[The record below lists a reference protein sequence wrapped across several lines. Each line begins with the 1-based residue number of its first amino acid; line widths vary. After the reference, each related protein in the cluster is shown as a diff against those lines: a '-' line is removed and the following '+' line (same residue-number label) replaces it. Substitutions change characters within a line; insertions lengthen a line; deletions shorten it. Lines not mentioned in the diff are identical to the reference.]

1 MVNIENNKVPK
12 IFFYCVSVISMSM
25 MAFEISLVRLLS
37 VMLSYHYVYGITSL
51 ALLGSGIGA
60 FVVQYRD
67 KKSEIEKDSGEN
79 HILYK
84 RLSLRLS
91 LASAAMILSVLL
103 IVQMG
108 RFNIDNIFIYGI
120 LLCLPFYFQGMF
132 LSSIFRGFSSYSSR
146 LYFADLI
153 GAALGC
159 ALIVF
164 VLNRFNDIESVAL
177 FSGVIALFSLLFL
190 IKYKVG
196 KSALT
201 AIFATIALFVC
212 FIGINVL
219 SPSAFD
225 IPIGVNS
232 DKEIY
237 DSLNR
242 FDGRIVETRWSAFGR
257 TDLVKYESIPGQM
270 DIYLDGTA
278 GSPMFAFNGNL
289 ESPNEE
295 IEGLRTFPGY
305 FPFQFIK
312 DDEKEK
318 SLVIGAGGGRDIL
331 IALQGGIKKVTGIE
345 VNPDLVNIVKN
356 HEDYNGGLYT
366 SFDMVEL
373 VVDEGRSF
381 LRSHDMG
388 KYSVIQLTLPRT
400 NTSRSREGYSLTE
413 NYLFT
418 MNSLGEY
425 MDMLS
430 EGGHLIVV
438 ANDDVEVLKLLSLT
452 LYLNK
457 ERGIDEQETMKSL
470 YILGAAP
477 NPVFVL
483 RNGSFEVEE
492 IEDIYMG
499 AMSWDGY
506 NPQTSYFPGSG
517 FGKQMNPVLYAVS
530 QGQMSADELLEMVG
544 EFGYDISPV
553 TDNSPFFYK
562 VEKGLPKSIKM
573 VLIFSFMMIGAV
585 ALMLAAMKSEAGK
598 SSLGLARRYR
608 YFTVFALLGAGFML
622 VEISMVQ
629 KFVFFL
635 GRPVVSLTV
644 ILFAV
649 LLGTGVGSM
658 ISGKTYKNGEF
669 KSVYIAAISIAIL
682 LLIYNFALLPLM
694 FQHLLGTAMMFRTF
708 LSILVLLPLSMLM
721 GMPFPLMIRRLGDD
735 LDGGT
740 FIPWMWGVNA
750 GASVLG
756 SALAMAIAMAL
767 GFNEAVI
774 VGALCYLTIGVI
786 SYCCRESKQ

>member
-1 MVNIENNKVPK
+1 
-12 IFFYCVSVISMSM
+12 
-25 MAFEISLVRLLS
+25 
-37 VMLSYHYVYGITSL
+37 
-51 ALLGSGIGA
+51 
-60 FVVQYRD
+60 
-67 KKSEIEKDSGEN
+67 
-79 HILYK
+79 
-84 RLSLRLS
+84 
-91 LASAAMILSVLL
+91 
-103 IVQMG
+103 
-108 RFNIDNIFIYGI
+108 
-120 LLCLPFYFQGMF
+120 
-132 LSSIFRGFSSYSSR
+132 
-146 LYFADLI
+146 
-153 GAALGC
+153 
-159 ALIVF
+159 
-164 VLNRFNDIESVAL
+164 
-177 FSGVIALFSLLFL
+177 
-190 IKYKVG
+190 
-196 KSALT
+196 
-201 AIFATIALFVC
+201 
-212 FIGINVL
+212 
-219 SPSAFD
+219 
-225 IPIGVNS
+225 
-232 DKEIY
+232 
-237 DSLNR
+237 
-242 FDGRIVETRWSAFGR
+242 
-257 TDLVKYESIPGQM
+257 
-270 DIYLDGTA
+270 
-278 GSPMFAFNGNL
+278 
-289 ESPNEE
+289 
-295 IEGLRTFPGY
+295 
-305 FPFQFIK
+305 
-312 DDEKEK
+312 
-318 SLVIGAGGGRDIL
+318 
-331 IALQGGIKKVTGIE
+331 
-345 VNPDLVNIVKN
+345 
-356 HEDYNGGLYT
+356 
-366 SFDMVEL
+366 
-373 VVDEGRSF
+373 
-381 LRSHDMG
+381 
-388 KYSVIQLTLPRT
+388 
-400 NTSRSREGYSLTE
+400 
-413 NYLFT
+413 
-418 MNSLGEY
+418 
-425 MDMLS
+425 
-430 EGGHLIVV
+430 
-438 ANDDVEVLKLLSLT
+438 LKLLSLT